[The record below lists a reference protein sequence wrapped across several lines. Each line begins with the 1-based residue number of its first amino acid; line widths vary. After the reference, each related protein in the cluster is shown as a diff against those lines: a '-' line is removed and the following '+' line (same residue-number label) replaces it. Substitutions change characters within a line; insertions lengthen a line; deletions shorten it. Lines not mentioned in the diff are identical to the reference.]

1 FFHLYL
7 GSQQPGLAGGQHRGV
22 SALRSGRVNDGEAAV
37 VSSEHPIDGPERCT
51 VMQPGKRGSL
61 WPVSRIVYCSFPE
74 PTGDLFRAAS
84 DEVLVVVEL
93 AGSDTQ
99 NLEHCIGEV
108 GVPAAGTE
116 ADLSEDLPMAE
127 TEPRECFGGSDELIE
142 TVIIP
147 PRNQFVPDPL
157 DLRGITLP
165 HRLLQLGQLQHR
177 VQGQIV

>member
-1 FFHLYL
+1 GTL
-7 GSQQPGLAGGQHRGV
+7 S
-22 SALRSGRVNDGEAAV
+22 
-37 VSSEHPIDGPERCT
+37 
-51 VMQPGKRGSL
+51 SL
-61 WPVSRIVYCSFPE
+61 WSLSRIVYCSFPE

-177 VQGQIV
+177 VQGQIVGLCDLPEQRREVFETFSIEGFTGELDDGGPGRIGQRV